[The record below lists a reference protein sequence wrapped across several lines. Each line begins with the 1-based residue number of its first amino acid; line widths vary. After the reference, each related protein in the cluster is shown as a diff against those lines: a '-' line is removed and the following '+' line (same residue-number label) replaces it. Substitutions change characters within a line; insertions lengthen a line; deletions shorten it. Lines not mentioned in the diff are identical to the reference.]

1 MSEEKPLLADG
12 SIIEDYRPL
21 LVYWK
26 KARKIKKELADKAI
40 LSNEDFRELQQV
52 VESLTGKS
60 LLELIELFK
69 KKFSTR
75 IDPDLAR
82 EAIKEV
88 YGVELNSEEAR
99 DKIAYIMAGW
109 LLEAGRQMKI
119 IGYRSWRNRVK

>member
-21 LVYWK
+21 LVYWR
-26 KARKIKKELADKAI
+26 KARKVKKELADKAI

-52 VESLTGKS
+52 VESLAGKS
-60 LLELIELFK
+60 LFELIELFK

-88 YGVELNSEEAR
+88 YGVELSSEEAR
-99 DKIAYIMAGW
+99 DRIAYIMAGW

-119 IGYRSWRNRVK
+119 IGYRSWRNGVR